1 MGRGNTMK
9 IHIWKIAVLFSVFLI
24 ALSFTGS
31 KVRAAEISTID
42 ITINMKWDDE
52 EDLDGSRPEEVTV
65 TLYANGNEIG
75 RSVTLRADEDWEGT
89 FIELPLYYNGELQ
102 SYSVVEEK
110 VDGYTGTIEGSCMD
124 GYTITNIHKP
134 LPQGRNSGVEIENL
148 NNESEVPVK
157 GKIVETVV
165 TTKVSRSLPARTSTT
180 IKKTMSAKT
189 ADTSDTVYWG
199 STLLGAITALFVW
212 MRFEQKR
219 K

>member
-1 MGRGNTMK
+1 MK
-9 IHIWKIAVLFSVFLI
+9 IHIWKMAVLFSVFLI

-110 VDGYTGTIEGSCMD
+110 VDGDTPSPISISLCRREETAVKRPAGWMGA
-124 GYTITNIHKP
+124 
-134 LPQGRNSGVEIENL
+134 RNSMQKE
-148 NNESEVPVK
+148 
-157 GKIVETVV
+157 
-165 TTKVSRSLPARTSTT
+165 RSWRQS
-180 IKKTMSAKT
+180 
-189 ADTSDTVYWG
+189 
-199 STLLGAITALFVW
+199 
-212 MRFEQKR
+212 
-219 K
+219 